1 MTYREF
7 IEKFPDDESV
17 AKYLIEKRFEGKIIC
32 PFCGKTEKVYHAHYN
47 CRNAYC
53 NNCKMEFSIFKGTIF
68 EETRMPLRH
77 WLYAINMVCLSKK
90 GISAMQLKRELGVS
104 YKTAWRMMHKIR
116 GAMAK
121 REVGETFEA
130 IVEIDETY
138 VGGKPRKKN
147 EHGDDDDLPKNP
159 RGRGTAKVPVIG
171 VRERGTGKV
180 HAVVA
185 NRNEEGK
192 QLTGKQLFNVLSK
205 VCKPNTKVMTD
216 QFKGYNILNY
226 PNNKNLTRIMIDHNV
241 MFSAGNGQ
249 WGSH

>member
-1 MTYREF
+1 MTYLEF

-17 AKYLIEKRFEGKIIC
+17 AKYLIEKRFKGKIIC

-53 NNCKMEFSIFKGTIF
+53 NNCKREFSIFKGTIF

-147 EHGDDDDLPKNP
+147 
-159 RGRGTAKVPVIG
+159 
-171 VRERGTGKV
+171 
-180 HAVVA
+180 
-185 NRNEEGK
+185 
-192 QLTGKQLFNVLSK
+192 
-205 VCKPNTKVMTD
+205 
-216 QFKGYNILNY
+216 
-226 PNNKNLTRIMIDHNV
+226 
-241 MFSAGNGQ
+241 
-249 WGSH
+249 